1 MSRTADNA
9 AVIKVARRLDREE
22 AAEHLLT
29 VKCFKKS
36 ARPQSLRKPYSRQV
50 RLGLGLGTT
59 RPTCWKMPANFP
71 FNFNSKIFQSH
82 TNFE

>member
-50 RLGLGLGTT
+50 RLGSV
-59 RPTCWKMPANFP
+59 RPTCWKWQP
-71 FNFNSKIFQSH
+71 
-82 TNFE
+82 TLLGLG